1 MHLCYSCRM
10 LTCGVALAFGVA
22 LTPGSVPV
30 EAQAAGVQSPPQKP
44 ASQQQKPQPPALN
57 PADLPV
63 DIARI
68 RQALARTPRLQF
80 DELDRPVFRV
90 EIFGEQPTIEEI
102 LGPDWATGPVKY
114 GAMTHQEFLNLV
126 TPKDVT
132 GYAAFSN
139 AEAATVATTS
149 FLLQWTLQ
157 KAIAKFRET
166 EDAREREAARQEV
179 LEALEA
185 LEAARAKA
193 KSGGK

>member
-1 MHLCYSCRM
+1 MHLFHSCLVLV
-10 LTCGVALAFGVA
+10 LTSA
-22 LTPGSVPV
+22 PV
-30 EAQAAGVQSPPQKP
+30 HPMPPAAQATT
-44 ASQQQKPQPPALN
+44 QQPVAQQAKPQPPAID

-68 RQALARTPRLQF
+68 RQALAQTPRLQF
-80 DELDRPVFRV
+80 DEMDRPVFRL

-102 LGPDWATGPVKY
+102 LGPDWVTGPVRH
-114 GAMTHQEFLNLV
+114 GAMTHQEFLSLV

-139 AEAATVATTS
+139 EEAATVATTS

-166 EDAREREAARQEV
+166 ADAREREAARQEV

-185 LEAARAKA
+185 LEAARARAKA
-193 KSGGK
+193 RGKLAP